1 MKKIYT
7 VLGQIIHIGNTYK
20 EKGVDVRLALNLL
33 EGAYEDMYDTALV
46 ISSDSDLAPAFEMVK
61 RKGKKVECIMF
72 DQAPSFALQ
81 KNSTTYRILN
91 DNDLRKFGDKRK

>member
-1 MKKIYT
+1 
-7 VLGQIIHIGNTYK
+7 
-20 EKGVDVRLALNLL
+20 VDVRLALNLL